1 MTRRSYGSHEL
12 TTEERARG
20 GYARGAKLRE
30 RRATV
35 ERMKLEAMVNA
46 PTPRRRRSRAAG
58 SSSANVYGLREPYA
72 PAYPVDPPAQ
82 RAPVAPTRVVVDE
95 RPRSFDAGLYTW

>member
-1 MTRRSYGSHEL
+1 
-12 TTEERARG
+12 
-20 GYARGAKLRE
+20 LRE

-46 PTPRRRRSRAAG
+46 PTPRRRRNRAAS
-58 SSSANVYGLREPYA
+58 SSSANVYGLRDPYA

-82 RAPVAPTRVVVDE
+82 TAPVAPARVVIDE
-95 RPRSFDAGLYTW
+95 RPRPFDSGRYEW